1 MDTNKNV
8 SSTKYSN
15 SKPIKT
21 VDMSHEEWLEA
32 RRTGIGGS
40 DIAAIM
46 GFSNYAT
53 IYDVY
58 KSKMGEKEEQNGDN
72 DDLRH
77 WGNILEEPIAQKFS
91 RRTGMKIQNINVMMR
106 HPEKTWAIANIDKA
120 IINPEISKRVR
131 YTRQGILTTDAILEI
146 KTANEFQKKE
156 WGEEH
161 TDEIPLHYL
170 CQVQWYMGVT
180 GVKGCHVAVLI
191 GGNTFRQYY
200 VRRNEDIID
209 SLFEEGEN
217 FWNNHI
223 LKKLPLNQKLS

>member
-21 VDMSHEEWLEA
+21 ADMSHEEWLEA

-58 KSKMGEKEEQNGDN
+58 KSKMGEKEEQNDDN

-77 WGNILEEPIAQKFS
+77 WGNILEEPIAQEFS

-131 YTRQGILTTDAILEI
+131 YHQ
-146 KTANEFQKKE
+146 
-156 WGEEH
+156 
-161 TDEIPLHYL
+161 
-170 CQVQWYMGVT
+170 
-180 GVKGCHVAVLI
+180 
-191 GGNTFRQYY
+191 
-200 VRRNEDIID
+200 
-209 SLFEEGEN
+209 
-217 FWNNHI
+217 
-223 LKKLPLNQKLS
+223 LP